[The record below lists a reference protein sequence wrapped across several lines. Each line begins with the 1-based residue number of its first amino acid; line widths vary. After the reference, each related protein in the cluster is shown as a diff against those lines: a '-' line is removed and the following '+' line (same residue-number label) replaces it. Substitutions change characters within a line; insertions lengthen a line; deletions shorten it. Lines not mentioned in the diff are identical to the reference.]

1 VLNGG
6 CGGPVPD
13 VWLSVVASAAVQR
26 DAEWV
31 CAARFDWLPW
41 DGRYAVPARESAG
54 FLHDGIPYLRIGHGP
69 PLVMVQGLTPEHDV
83 PKGWARRWLL
93 ASATPLAREFTVYV
107 VNRKQG
113 LHPGESMSEI
123 AGHLA
128 NAIEHDLGGP
138 VFLQGASTGG
148 SVVLQL
154 AVDRPDLVRRLV
166 VVAAAYQLGPR
177 GRELQ
182 AEMARLIRAGEPRQA
197 WASVM
202 TAMLPGPLRGPARPL
217 SRLAAG
223 PMVPAD
229 PTDVLVT
236 LDAEDAFNVEAD
248 LPRVTAPTLVIGG
261 GNDPFYTQQLLQ
273 GTAAGVRDGRLH
285 IFPGW
290 GHVRAST
297 STATAHL
304 TLGFM
309 LAGIPIRD
317 AR

>member
-1 VLNGG
+1 MPERG
-6 CGGPVPD
+6 
-13 VWLSVVASAAVQR
+13 SV
-26 DAEWV
+26 
-31 CAARFDWLPW
+31 
-41 DGRYAVPARESAG
+41 G
-54 FLHDGIPYLRIGHGP
+54 FLHGDVPYLKIGHGP
-69 PLVMVQGLTPEHDV
+69 PLVSVQGLTPEHAV
-83 PKGWARRWLL
+83 PKGLERRFALAHAR
-93 ASATPLAREFTVYV
+93 PLAREFTVYV
-107 VNRKQG
+107 VNRKRG
-113 LHPGESMSEI
+113 LQAGESMSSI

-128 NAIEHDLGGP
+128 NAIEHDLGRP
-138 VFLQGASTGG
+138 VFLDGTSTGG
-148 SVVLQL
+148 SVALQL

-166 VVAAAYQLGPR
+166 VIAAAYRLGPR

-197 WASVM
+197 WATVM

-217 SRLAAG
+217 SRLAVG

-229 PTDVLVT
+229 PTDMLVT

-261 GNDPFYTQQLLQ
+261 SKDIAYTPELFRD
-273 GTAAGVRDGRLH
+273 TAASVQDGRVH

-290 GHVRAST
+290 GHGRAST

-309 LAGIPIRD
+309 LAGVPIRGG
-317 AR
+317 